1 VLAPSAP
8 RNGWAAGNWQK
19 SEHCWT
25 PLRLKKRPAGGP
37 QLRKSGGPQP
47 RKLGGPQP
55 RKFCSNFS
63 NREATLQ
70 LLEQLH
76 SVTVAEHDEVM
87 TFIRAQKLY
96 GWGGVG
102 YVDVHLLA
110 AAAIDR
116 CQFWTLDK
124 RLKAVAANIGI
135 VVNS

>member
-8 RNGWAAGNWQK
+8 GNGLAAGNWQK

-96 GWGGVG
+96 GWGGLVMWTFICSLPQRLT
-102 YVDVHLLA
+102 DVN
-110 AAAIDR
+110 
-116 CQFWTLDK
+116 FGPWTSGSK
-124 RLKAVAANIGI
+124 R
-135 VVNS
+135 